1 MTGVDFVEIEA
12 LRLRCVLGVTE
23 EERRDRQDVVI
34 SMQIGVDTRAA
45 AGSDRIEDA
54 WNYRTAAK
62 AVIALV
68 EDSAFCTVEALAER
82 IARLVV
88 LQHHAPRAR
97 VRVHKPTA
105 LRFADSV
112 GVLIERTGDEFTD
125 IPKEVPCIA
134 TARATPPC

>member
-1 MTGVDFVEIEA
+1 MTGVDFIEIEA

-23 EERRDRQDVVI
+23 QERRDRQDVLI
-34 SMQIGVDTRAA
+34 SMQIGADARAA
-45 AGSDRIEDA
+45 ARSDRIEDA

-68 EDSAFCTVEALAER
+68 EASAFGTVEALAER

-88 LQHHAPRAR
+88 VEHQAPRAR
-97 VRVHKPTA
+97 VRVHKPAA

-112 GVLIERTGDEFTD
+112 GVLIERTADDFADSPQERT
-125 IPKEVPCIA
+125 CAA
-134 TARATPPC
+134 TA